1 MQRWARTALSG
12 AAAEP
17 LAASISTLQADI
29 TRVPGNFRAWSDL
42 GYAYVTKAR
51 LTADPTFYGKAEGA
65 FSRALE
71 TDGQTDAAQEQYA
84 VVLATQKL
92 YAANGQDVDTELA
105 LFEADHGDPAA
116 AVESAQKAYAK
127 RPDAAFTQ
135 DAYAWALHAAGRDAE
150 AMPVARQSVRLGLK
164 SPTLYYRLG
173 VIEAAAGDP
182 ATAKQSLEQALAL
195 NPSFSP
201 LHAPRA
207 KALLESLR

>member
-17 LAASISTLQADI
+17 LAASISTLHADI

-65 FSRALE
+65 FFRALE
-71 TDGQTDAAQEQYA
+71 ADGQT
-84 VVLATQKL
+84 
-92 YAANGQDVDTELA
+92 
-105 LFEADHGDPAA
+105 
-116 AVESAQKAYAK
+116 
-127 RPDAAFTQ
+127 DAAFTQ

-150 AMPVARQSVRLGLK
+150 AMPIARQSVRLGLK